1 MSRTRGAPAVVVG
14 IDGSRWAVDA
24 ALWAVDGA
32 VSRDAPLRLVYAIDP
47 ATATR
52 SAYGTAAHDL
62 AGAENAI
69 RDAFIAVESM
79 SEPVKIEV
87 EIRREPPI
95 SALRA
100 AAKSAAMLCVGA
112 RGLVSDR
119 VGPTATALAASA
131 RCPVALVHG
140 ARRTGRPGWVVAA
153 VDEAST
159 DDRVLRGAL
168 EEAQL
173 RKAPLRV
180 VTRWH
185 ARYTDIHDDRAV
197 AEGNRLA
204 RTRLQR
210 RLTKW
215 QTRYPDVDA
224 EAVAVQGNLLNY
236 LAANAK
242 SVQLL
247 VVARDCVHS
256 AMEVLGR
263 PGSGTAGANKCS
275 VLICSSQNVS

>member
-1 MSRTRGAPAVVVG
+1 MSTARRAPAVVVG

-24 ALWAVDGA
+24 ALWAVDEA
-32 VSRDAPLRLVYAIDP
+32 VSRDVPLRLVYAIDP
-47 ATATR
+47 DTVTR

-62 AGAENAI
+62 AVAENAI
-69 RDAFIAVESM
+69 RDAFVAVESM

-87 EIRREPPI
+87 EIRREAPI

-100 AAKSAAMLCVGA
+100 AAKSAALLCVGA
-112 RGLVSDR
+112 RGLMSDR

-131 RCPVALVHG
+131 RCPVALVLRV
-140 ARRTGRPGWVVAA
+140 RRPGRPGCVVAA

-159 DDRVLRGAL
+159 DDRVLRRAL

-173 RKAPLRV
+173 RRAPLRV
-180 VTRWH
+180 VTMWH
-185 ARYTDIHDDRAV
+185 ARYTDIHDDRAA

-204 RTRLQR
+204 RARLQR
-210 RLTKW
+210 RLTEWK
-215 QTRYPDVDA
+215 TRYPGVDV
-224 EAVAVQGNLLNY
+224 EAVAVQGNPLNY
-236 LAANAK
+236 LAANAEA
-242 SVQLL
+242 VQLL

-263 PGSGTAGANKCS
+263 PSRGAIAGNKCS
-275 VLICSSQNVS
+275 VLICPSQNVS